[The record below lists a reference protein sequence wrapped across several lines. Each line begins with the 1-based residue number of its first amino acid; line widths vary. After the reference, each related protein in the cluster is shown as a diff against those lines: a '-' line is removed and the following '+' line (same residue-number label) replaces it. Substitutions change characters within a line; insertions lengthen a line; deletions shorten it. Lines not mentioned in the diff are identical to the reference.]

1 MILSDKKL
9 CFNCTGTRH
18 EAQHCCSK
26 NACQQYGSS
35 HHMTDRL
42 PSNNQMMLV
51 TGDQGSSVIYPVVV
65 VVVNGIKCS
74 AFLDEGAGCL

>member
-1 MILSDKKL
+1 MSI
-9 CFNCTGTRH
+9 C
-18 EAQHCCSK
+18 
-26 NACQQYGSS
+26 
-35 HHMTDRL
+35 DRL

-65 VVVNGIKCS
+65 VVVDSIKCR